1 MRHELEKIL
10 YVEDDPD
17 IAAIAQLALETVG
30 GFNVMVCDNGRA
42 ALEAAASFRPDLF
55 LLDVM
60 MPDMDGPGVLAALRQ
75 MPDVGQQP
83 AIFMT
88 AKVQPGEVAR
98 YRALGAI
105 GVISKPFDPMTV
117 ADEIRDIWATAATDQ
132 GGPRP

>member
-1 MRHELEKIL
+1 MRRELQKIL

-30 GFNVMVCDNGRA
+30 GFKVLVCDHGRA
-42 ALEAAASFRPDLF
+42 ALAAAPSFRPDLF

-60 MPDMDGPGVLAALRQ
+60 MPDMDGPSVLAALRDI
-75 MPDVGQQP
+75 PDIGQQP

-98 YRALGAI
+98 YRDLGAI
-105 GVISKPFDPMTV
+105 GVISKPFDPMKV
-117 ADEIRDIWATAATDQ
+117 ADQIRELWTTAGAGE
-132 GGPRP
+132 GGVQP